1 MWLGGRA
8 RYLAV
13 GDRLGVGQVEE
24 GQVEEVEEG
33 QVEDVEG
40 HRGGVVDG
48 GCTAGVRGSE
58 RGRG

>member
-13 GDRLGVGQVEE
+13 GDRLGVGQ
-24 GQVEEVEEG
+24 VEEG